1 LKRDQKVTAEA
12 VPAQQ
17 PLAIIGMGCL
27 FPKADD
33 LGAYW
38 ANIKQ
43 GVDAI
48 TEISPD
54 HWRPEDYYDQDPKR
68 PDMTYGRRGGFL
80 NAVDF
85 NPMDYGIP
93 PNAIEAIDTSQ
104 LLGLVAAG
112 AALKDAGYGSDREFD
127 RDRVSVLLGV
137 TGALEL
143 VIPLGARLGHPKW
156 RKAMLEAGIPAAAA
170 EDAVQRIS
178 DSYVG
183 WQENSFPGLL
193 GNVVAGRITK
203 QFDLGGT
210 NSVID
215 AACGSSLSALHVAAM
230 ELATGRADM
239 VVTGGVDTFNDIFMY
254 MCFSKTPALSPTG
267 NSKPFDASGDGT
279 VLGEGLGMVILKRLA
294 DAERDGDRIYALVK
308 AIGSSS
314 DGKGEA
320 IYAPSSEG
328 QVKALRQAYR
338 LAGVDPK
345 SVDLVEAHGTGTK
358 VGDAVEVRALRQV
371 YGDAS
376 GQPWCALG
384 SVKSQIGHTKAAAG
398 SAGLIKAALALHN
411 KVLPPSIKVN
421 KPLDVVSESGSPFYV
436 NASKR
441 PWLSRPGQPRR
452 AAVSALG
459 FGGSNFHSVLEEYQG
474 EKTFVDWDGDV
485 QIFAFAADNRADLGN
500 LLEKLP
506 TAAKWNELRRFAA
519 QSRANF
525 SAQATCRLLL
535 VVEKDRSD
543 LPAQLKNAK
552 TQLNKEPQTASW
564 STPDGAFFASGAV
577 NGKLGVLFPG
587 QGAQYTGM
595 LRDLV
600 CQFPQALAVL
610 EQANQGFAAQSQGS
624 SRLSDLIFP
633 PATFAPADAA
643 ANEAALRST
652 DVAQP
657 ALGAVSLGAW
667 RILQGFGL
675 SAAAVAGHSYG
686 ELTALCAAER
696 IDAANLHNIS
706 RLRGQLMAGDGGDR
720 GTMLAVSAPLAQV
733 GEIIDAEGLDLV
745 LANRNAPTQAV
756 LSGSR
761 SEIARA
767 AEILTK
773 RGLQAKEIPVAA
785 AFHSP
790 LVAEASTPFLAAL
803 QQVSFAAG
811 SMPVFANTTAGEYPA
826 DAAAARTLLAEQLA
840 KPVEFVQ
847 QIEAMHAAGVTTF
860 LEVGPGGRLTG
871 LVKAILG
878 ERSFQALAV
887 DASNGKR
894 SGIADLARA
903 LAQLAALGHELQLV
917 NWDAAFAS
925 EPETAARKKPMM
937 TVPLCGAN
945 YVKPKAQ
952 RPASAP
958 IQTNQTPVHAS
969 PLSLPVQPAA
979 RPASPTPMA
988 QVPANTPAVAEALR
1002 LTQENMAALQRLQ
1015 EQTAQ
1020 LHRQFLE
1027 GQEAASRTFQTLL
1040 EQQQLLLGGGGSPR
1054 LQSAP
1059 APFTPAVATAVPTAA
1074 TAPVQA
1080 APPAPIAPVPA
1091 TLAPA
1096 VDHGQVAQ
1104 VLLEVIAEKT
1114 GYPVEMLELD
1124 MGLDSDLGI
1133 DSIKRVEIL
1142 SALQE
1147 KLPEAPAIRPEQLG
1161 SLQTLRQIVEHL
1173 GASMPT
1179 APVRPVAAVAAP
1191 SRVDSGQVAQVLL
1204 EVIAEKTGYPV
1215 EMLEL
1220 DMGLDSDL
1228 GIDSIKRVEILS
1240 ALQEKLPEAPT
1251 IRPEQLGSL
1260 QTLRQIVEHLSAS
1273 LPIAPAR
1280 PVAAAAASSRVDSG
1294 QVAKVLLEVIAEK
1307 TGYPVEMLELDM
1319 GLDSDLGIDSIKRV
1333 EILSALQEKLP
1344 EAPAIRPEQLGSLQ
1358 TLRQIV
1364 EHLSARLPTAPAHP
1378 IAAPKADSGRV
1389 AQVLLEVIAEKTGYP
1404 VEMLELDMGLDSDL
1418 GIDSI
1423 KRVEILS
1430 ALQEKLPE
1438 APAIRPEQLGSLQTL
1453 RQIVEQLTTG
1463 NAVPPMTATAVTPTL
1478 EMPAATFTA
1487 APQVCR
1493 QVLSAVPL
1501 AGENRQSL
1509 TLAADADIWL
1519 LADQS
1524 ALAKSLTKALQ
1535 HRGAK
1540 IKVLTSQ
1547 EIASMSAPQRLG
1559 GLVIAAPEAGSNDDF
1574 LKQAFALL
1582 QLAGPALRAAGKAQG
1597 AFFASIS
1604 RLDGAFGLQ
1613 LGSHLADPIS
1623 GGLAGLTKTAGHEW
1637 PEVHCKA
1644 FDLAT
1649 PTDLQR
1655 ATDTLVKELFLVGP
1669 AEVGISTEG
1678 VTTLQL
1684 TETALEEST
1693 AKPFQPGDVVVITG
1707 GARGVT
1713 AETALALAIA
1723 CQPTL
1728 VLLGRSAEPQA
1739 EATWLAPLQ
1748 TETEIKKALL
1758 TQGGKGLKPKEITE
1772 QCQAILTARELRS
1785 NLTRIRAAGGK
1796 VVYRA
1801 LDVRDPQAVA
1811 VTMAEIR
1818 REFGPVRGLIHGAG
1832 VLADRRIE
1840 DKTAEQFAAVYDT
1853 KISGL
1858 RALLGALPAEELRV
1872 LALFSSSSGR
1882 FGRTGQIDYA
1892 VANEVLNKLGQDFAR
1907 RNLSCRV
1914 VSLNWGPWD
1923 GGMVTPA
1930 LKKIFEQEGVGV
1942 IDLQAGARYLV
1953 DEIATPVGGPVELVI
1968 LGETENSDFNTK
1980 ETVALSMAF
1989 EIKLNVKD
1997 YPFLKAHVLDGK
2009 AVLPTAMII
2018 EWLAN
2023 GALNTNPGLRFHGFD
2038 QLRILK
2044 GVTLDNGAT
2053 RSLQVRTGKAVK
2065 LDGQHRVP
2073 AELTGV
2079 DQAGRPLI
2087 HARAEIILASKLPT
2101 GQPTL
2106 SRPTLTPLPFSAA
2119 DVYSPERLF
2128 HGPAFQGIS
2137 ALAGAGPEGIV
2148 ATLRPAPAPG
2158 QWITAPLRG
2167 GWLADPL
2174 VLDGAFQ
2181 MMILWS
2187 EQQRGAA
2194 SLPCFAGRYRQFREA
2209 FSKGNVEV
2217 VVRVTK
2223 EKQLGAMADVEFL
2236 DATTGELIARLEDYE
2251 CVIDPSLSRAFANN
2265 RLAETAPLE
2274 MGAA

>member
-1 LKRDQKVTAEA
+1 MKRDQNAAPEA
-12 VPAQQ
+12 VPVQQ

-48 TEISPD
+48 TEISPH

-112 AALKDAGYGSDREFD
+112 AALRDAGYGSDREFD
-127 RDRVSVLLGV
+127 RERVSVLLGV

-156 RKAMLEAGIPAAAA
+156 RKAMLEAGIPEAAAD
-170 EDAVQRIS
+170 DAVQRIS

-294 DAERDGDRIYALVK
+294 DAERDGDRIYALIR

-320 IYAPSSEG
+320 IYAPSAEG

-371 YGDAS
+371 YGDTS

-398 SAGLIKAALALHN
+398 AAGLIKAALALHH
-411 KVLPPSIKVN
+411 KVLPPTIKVN
-421 KPLDVVSESGSPFYV
+421 KPLDVVAESGSPFYV
-436 NASKR
+436 NAGKR

-474 EKTFVDWDGDV
+474 EKTTVDWDGEV
-485 QIFAFAADNRADLGN
+485 QILAFAADNRTALSA
-500 LLEKLP
+500 LLDQVP
-506 TAAKWNELRRFAA
+506 ATVKWDELRRLAA
-519 QSRANF
+519 RTRGDF
-525 SAQATCRLLL
+525 SAQAPCRLLL
-535 VVEKDRSD
+535 VVEQDRSD
-543 LPAQLKNAK
+543 LPAQVKSAK
-552 TQLNKEPQTASW
+552 AQLLKEPPSPSW
-564 STPDGAFFASGAV
+564 STPDGAFYASGQTP
-577 NGKLGVLFPG
+577 GKLGVLFPG
-587 QGAQYTGM
+587 QGAQYPGM

-600 CQFPQALAVL
+600 CQFRQALAVL
-610 EQANQGFAAQSQGS
+610 EQANQACGEQAQDA

-633 PATFAPADAA
+633 PASFDSVAAA

-657 ALGAVSLGAW
+657 AIGAVSLGAW
-667 RILQGFGL
+667 RVLQDFGVT
-675 SAAAVAGHSYG
+675 AAAVAGHSYG
-686 ELTALCAAER
+686 ELTALCAADR
-696 IDAANLHNIS
+696 FDAATLHRIS
-706 RLRGQLMAGDGGDR
+706 QVRGRLMAGDGGDR

-733 GEIIDAEGLDLV
+733 EEIISAEGLDLV

-767 AEILTK
+767 AEILSK

-790 LVAEASTPFLAAL
+790 LVAEASTPFLEAL
-803 QQVSFAAG
+803 QQVSFAEG
-811 SMPVFANTTAGEYPA
+811 SMPVFANTTAGAYPA
-826 DAAAARTLLAEQLA
+826 EAAAARKLLAEQLA
-840 KPVEFVQ
+840 KPVEFVR

-860 LEVGPGGRLTG
+860 LEVGPGARLTG

-878 ERSFQALAV
+878 DRPFQALAL

-894 SGIADLARA
+894 SGIADLARS
-903 LAQLAALGHELQLV
+903 LAQLAALGHKLQLT
-917 NWDAAFAS
+917 NWDADFAAQ
-925 EPETAARKKPMM
+925 PEAPARKKPMM
-937 TVPLCGAN
+937 TVPLSGAN

-952 RPASAP
+952 RAASAP
-958 IQTNQTPVHAS
+958 IQINLAPVAPPQTAQ
-969 PLSLPVQPAA
+969 PVQSALRPAGPAA
-979 RPASPTPMA
+979 LAPIPAT
-988 QVPANTPAVAEALR
+988 TPAVAEALR
-1002 LTQENMAALQRLQ
+1002 MTQENMAALQRLQ
-1015 EQTAQ
+1015 EQTAL
-1020 LHRQFLE
+1020 LHRQFLD
-1027 GQEAASRTFQTLL
+1027 GQEVASRTFQTLL
-1040 EQQQLLLGGGGSPR
+1040 EQQQLLLGGGGALPR
-1054 LQSAP
+1054 AEVAAEVRAHDGNYGRSENYEKSEGQDSHKPQAP
-1059 APFTPAVATAVPTAA
+1059 AAKVGQIAQVLLEVIAEKTGYPVEMLELDMGLDSDLGIDSIKRVEILSALQEKLPEAPAIRPEQLGSLQTLRQIVEHLGASLPTASA
-1074 TAPVQA
+1074 LPVA
-1080 APPAPIAPVPA
+1080 AAD
-1091 TLAPA
+1091 A
-1096 VDHGQVAQ
+1096 VSKADSGQVAQ

-1173 GASMPT
+1173 GASLPD
-1179 APVRPVAAVAAP
+1179 APASPP
-1191 SRVDSGQVAQVLL
+1191 SPKTDSGQ
-1204 EVIAEKTGYPV
+1204 I
-1215 EMLEL
+1215 
-1220 DMGLDSDL
+1220 
-1228 GIDSIKRVEILS
+1228 
-1240 ALQEKLPEAPT
+1240 
-1251 IRPEQLGSL
+1251 
-1260 QTLRQIVEHLSAS
+1260 
-1273 LPIAPAR
+1273 
-1280 PVAAAAASSRVDSG
+1280 
-1294 QVAKVLLEVIAEK
+1294 
-1307 TGYPVEMLELDM
+1307 
-1319 GLDSDLGIDSIKRV
+1319 
-1333 EILSALQEKLP
+1333 
-1344 EAPAIRPEQLGSLQ
+1344 
-1358 TLRQIV
+1358 
-1364 EHLSARLPTAPAHP
+1364 
-1378 IAAPKADSGRV
+1378 

-1453 RQIVEQLTTG
+1453 RQIVEQLTATSVAQPLAAA
-1463 NAVPPMTATAVTPTL
+1463 AVISAPEGT
-1478 EMPAATFTA
+1478 AATLA
-1487 APQVCR
+1487 SPAQVSR
-1493 QVLSAVPL
+1493 QVLSAV
-1501 AGENRQSL
+1501 AFTDANRQRL

-1524 ALAKSLTKALQ
+1524 PLAKSLAQGLQ
-1535 HRGAK
+1535 QRGAR
-1540 IKVLTSQ
+1540 IKTLTIGD
-1547 EIASMSAPQRLG
+1547 IASLSAPQRLA
-1559 GLVIAAPEAGSNDDF
+1559 GLIIAAPEAGSSDDF
-1574 LKQAFALL
+1574 LKQAFVLL
-1582 QLAGPALRAAGKAQG
+1582 QLAGPALRAAGKTQG
-1597 AFFASIS
+1597 AFFASIG

-1613 LGSHLADPIS
+1613 AGGHLADPVS
-1623 GGLAGLTKTAGHEW
+1623 GGLAGLSKTAGQEW
-1637 PEVHCKA
+1637 PEVNCKA
-1644 FDLAT
+1644 FDLAAD
-1649 PTDLQR
+1649 TDHQAAADSLIE
-1655 ATDTLVKELFLVGP
+1655 ELFLVGP
-1669 AEVGISTEG
+1669 AEVGISTAG
-1678 VTTLQL
+1678 RKTLQL
-1684 TETALEEST
+1684 SETPLTQSG
-1693 AKPFQPGDVVVITG
+1693 AKPFQPGEVVVITG

-1713 AETALALAIA
+1713 AETALALAHD

-1728 VLLGRSAEPQA
+1728 VLLGRSAEPEA
-1739 EATWLAPLQ
+1739 EAAWLAPLQ
-1748 TETEIKKALL
+1748 TEAEIKQALL
-1758 TQGGKGLKPKEITE
+1758 TQAGQGLKPKEIAK

-1785 NLTRIRAAGGK
+1785 NLARIGAAGGQ
-1796 VVYRA
+1796 VIYRA

-1811 VTMAEIR
+1811 LTLAEIR
-1818 REFGPVRGLIHGAG
+1818 REFGPIRGLIHGAG

-1853 KISGL
+1853 KIAGL
-1858 RALLGALPAEELRV
+1858 RALLAALPAEELRV
-1872 LALFSSSSGR
+1872 LALFSSSTGR

-1892 VANEVLNKLGQDFAR
+1892 VANEVLNKMGQDFAR
-1907 RNLSCRV
+1907 RNGSCRV

-1923 GGMVTPA
+1923 GGMVTSA
-1930 LKKIFEQEGVGV
+1930 LKKIFEQEGVAV

-1953 DEIATPVGGPVELVI
+1953 EEIATPAGGPVELVI
-1968 LGETENSDFNTK
+1968 LGGTGNSDIKAK

-1989 EIKLNVKD
+1989 EIKLNVKE

-2044 GVTLDNGAT
+2044 GVTLDSGST

-2065 LDGQHRVP
+2065 QEGLHRVP

-2079 DQAGRPLI
+2079 DQAGRPLV
-2087 HARAEIILASKLPT
+2087 HARADIVLTVKLPT
-2101 GQPTL
+2101 GHSTL
-2106 SRPTLTPLPFSAA
+2106 SRPTLTPLPFAAA

-2167 GWLADPL
+2167 GWIADPL

-2217 VVRVTK
+2217 VARVTK
-2223 EKQLGAMADVEFL
+2223 EKQQGALADVEFL
-2236 DATTGELIARLEDYE
+2236 DAATGELIARLEDYE

-2265 RLAETAPLE
+2265 RLAETVSLE